1 MRSDRESHLTDF
13 LVDALHELKDE
24 VDEFLLLEAEQVLVR
39 DQEREVVVLVGTAL
53 PQNLKLVRS
62 QRHESFKHVGEEVLN
77 FI

>member
-62 QRHESFKHVGEEVLN
+62 QRHESFKHVGE
-77 FI
+77 